1 MHGKGGGGREFD
13 GACEQNG
20 GKFVSCVLLVYVYL
34 ILFSLLSLMF
44 FSGMELKYI
53 GMCMFVLLSHTLK
66 SAVFMCW
73 LFYECIHEL
82 AFFRTP

>member
-20 GKFVSCVLLVYVYL
+20 GKFVSCVYL
-34 ILFSLLSLMF
+34 ILFSLLPLMF

-66 SAVFMCW
+66 SCRV
-73 LFYECIHEL
+73 YVL
-82 AFFRTP
+82 AIL